1 MNEILNELNKLTNI
15 NATPTEVGNDLDQF
29 YSTLAI
35 TIFVSCL
42 IVLVSISNILVLV
55 FYLMLKTKKNILI
68 SIALGANRKIIWK
81 QIFIELILV
90 SLCATLSALIVG
102 TLLIPFVKN
111 NFTHILNIENI
122 QFNYF
127 NIIITSLITMIMSY
141 LISVISVKSFLD

>member
-1 MNEILNELNKLTNI
+1 MNEILNEFNKLPNIVATQTEITN
-15 NATPTEVGNDLDQF
+15 NLDQF

-35 TIFVSCL
+35 TVFVGCL

-90 SLCATLSALIVG
+90 SLCATVS
-102 TLLIPFVKN
+102 
-111 NFTHILNIENI
+111 
-122 QFNYF
+122 
-127 NIIITSLITMIMSY
+127 
-141 LISVISVKSFLD
+141 